1 MTAIATARIE
11 TSYAGIGELLKSA
24 EVRADLTSRAG
35 AVLGAVQA
43 AESDYTYRI
52 TQHTTDRAVVR
63 VGSDDPG
70 ALFEEAETG
79 QLARAL
85 DAAR

>member
-24 EVRADLTSRAG
+24 EVRADLTSRA
-35 AVLGAVQA
+35 GAVQA